1 VSRTRQQNLPYIF
14 HLKGPAN
21 RLYLPIIVYPSIF
34 RLFKQEMPF
43 PLPHETDCNS
53 HSRSVPKNYQHI
65 LALLLA
71 VKEINENPQIL
82 PNISLG
88 FHILNSYYV
97 ARKTYKASLSLLSTQ
112 HRFVPNYKCDTQSKL
127 IAVIGGL
134 ATETSAN
141 MASIFATYKIPQLT
155 YGSFTPVQDDKTL
168 FSSLYQMV
176 PKEAHQYIGVVRLL
190 HHFRWTWIGLFAV
203 DDDNGDRFLHTVV
216 PLLDQNGICYAFI
229 LRTAKRTFM
238 EELMNMVLAQLGK
251 YPLLQ
256 DRKVSA
262 CFVYG
267 EDPAMPVLRMLL
279 FFATLY
285 ELPPVGKVWIVT
297 SQWDFCATSMQRL
310 WDIGSFHG
318 TLSITVRSREPLGFQ
333 SLLEIIEPSWAKG
346 DGFIQNF
353 WEQSFSCSLRKSG
366 GNVEGK
372 KACTG
377 QEKLESLPSTFFEMS
392 MFGHSYNVYNAAY
405 AVAHALHVL
414 RESNNVLQKQQQHL
428 NDLHNYIGSIL
439 FNNSVGESVAFDE
452 NGELIA
458 DFDVTNWVTF
468 PNGSFVRVKV
478 GRLAPRD
485 PSGKELTINDEQIEW
500 HRILCF
506 GQVVPLS
513 VCNDYCYPGYSRKK
527 KEGEKF
533 CCYDCAPCP
542 EGLISHQMDMAACV
556 KCPEEEYPNKGQNQ
570 CIPKVSSYL
579 SYKEPLGIT
588 LAILVVSF
596 SLITTSVLGIFMK
609 HRDTP
614 IVKANNRTLT
624 YVLLIS
630 LLLCFL
636 CSFLFIGQPGKA
648 TCLLRQTA
656 FGMIFSLSLSSV
668 LAKTITVVLAF
679 MATKPGSRMRQWVG
693 KGLANSIVLS
703 GLFIQANI
711 CIIWLITSPPF
722 PDEDMNSLKEE
733 IIVQCN
739 EGSASMFYCVLGYMG
754 FLGIASFTVA
764 YFARK
769 LPDSFNEA
777 KFITFSMLV
786 FCSVW
791 LSFIPTY
798 LSTKGKYMVA
808 VEIFSILCSSAGL
821 LGCIFSPKCYIII
834 LRPELNNKEH
844 LTRREK

>member
-1 VSRTRQQNLPYIF
+1 MLSPPPFMKACNETHASRECIKGRMQTVVVSVLRTHLLSRITAAIVLLLVMLPY
-14 HLKGPAN
+14 
-21 RLYLPIIVYPSIF
+21 S
-34 RLFKQEMPF
+34 
-43 PLPHETDCNS
+43 
-53 HSRSVPKNYQHI
+53 
-65 LALLLA
+65 
-71 VKEINENPQIL
+71 
-82 PNISLG
+82 
-88 FHILNSYYV
+88 
-97 ARKTYKASLSLLSTQ
+97 
-112 HRFVPNYKCDTQSKL
+112 
-127 IAVIGGL
+127 
-134 ATETSAN
+134 
-141 MASIFATYKIPQLT
+141 
-155 YGSFTPVQDDKTL
+155 
-168 FSSLYQMV
+168 
-176 PKEAHQYIGVVRLL
+176 
-190 HHFRWTWIGLFAV
+190 
-203 DDDNGDRFLHTVV
+203 
-216 PLLDQNGICYAFI
+216 
-229 LRTAKRTFM
+229 
-238 EELMNMVLAQLGK
+238 
-251 YPLLQ
+251 
-256 DRKVSA
+256 
-262 CFVYG
+262 
-267 EDPAMPVLRMLL
+267 
-279 FFATLY
+279 
-285 ELPPVGKVWIVT
+285 VGKVHSINCSIYDDPLPIPHKYYQPGDFVIGEIV
-297 SQWDFCATSMQRL
+297 SQVFLFQDSPSFTEVPTQMS
-310 WDIGSFHG
+310 IG
-318 TLSITVRSREPLGFQ
+318 EPV
-333 SLLEIIEPSWAKG
+333 EPP
-346 DGFIQNF
+346 NP
-353 WEQSFSCSLRKSG
+353 
-366 GNVEGK
+366 
-372 KACTG
+372 T
-377 QEKLESLPSTFFEMS
+377 
-392 MFGHSYNVYNAAY
+392 
-405 AVAHALHVL
+405 
-414 RESNNVLQKQQQHL
+414 QHL
-428 NDLHNYIGSIL
+428 FGLPHPQWLLCGKDDIQSQPEPPFHTTQLHNYIGSIL

-500 HRILCF
+500 HRSF
-506 GQVVPLS
+506 NQVVPLS
-513 VCNDYCYPGYSRKK
+513 VCNDYCYPGYSRRK

-556 KCPEEEYPNKGQNQ
+556 KCLEEEYPNKDQNQ

-624 YVLLIS
+624 YLLLIS

-668 LAKTITVVLAF
+668 LAKTITVILAF
-679 MATKPGSRMRQWVG
+679 MATKPGSRMRQWLG